1 MAKAKRVEN
10 VGMVSALP
18 NMVTF
23 PGGFHWLVNEQAVN
37 AIGSLADAFGMSAKG
52 LFYLIQ
58 YGANKSGQ
66 DCVAG
71 LAKEL
76 DEAVNEDGTPKYD
89 ATEKAVIFNDEYSAR
104 FNAIVAGDI
113 GHRTQGP
120 RIKGV
125 DKVIREVVWE
135 IILNAATL
143 KGVAGKLP
151 KKATEQLAM
160 VEKYLADGDRAAS
173 ARAEAERRMGV
184 AATTGTDEMD
194 ELLAGL

>member
-10 VGMVSALP
+10 VGMVSGLP

-23 PGGFHWLVNEQAVN
+23 PGGFHWALTDTAHSRIDQ
-37 AIGSLADAFGMSAKG
+37 LAAEMGVAAKG
-52 LFYLIQ
+52 LVYLIQ

-76 DEAVNEDGTPKYD
+76 DEAKNEDGSPKYD
-89 ATEKAVIFNDEYSAR
+89 ATEKAVMFNDEYSAR

-120 RIKGV
+120 RVKGV

-135 IILNAATL
+135 IIVNAATN

-151 KKATEQLAM
+151 KKATEQLSM
-160 VEKYLADGDRAAS
+160 VEKYLSDGDRAAS
-173 ARAEAERRMGV
+173 ARIEAERRMGV
-184 AATTGTDEMD
+184 AASPESGEMD

>member
-10 VGMVSALP
+10 VGMVSGLP

-23 PGGFHWLVNEQAVN
+23 PGGFHWALTTSAHDDI
-37 AIGSLADAFGMSAKG
+37 AALASNMGLSPKG
-52 LFYLIQ
+52 LVYLIQ

-76 DEAVNEDGTPKYD
+76 DEAKNEDGSPKYD
-89 ATEKAVIFNDEYSAR
+89 ATEKAVMFNDEYSAR

-120 RIKGV
+120 RVKGV
-125 DKVIREVVWE
+125 EKVIREVVWE
-135 IILNAATL
+135 TIVARATVLN
-143 KGVAGKLP
+143 VAGKLP
-151 KKATEQLAM
+151 KKAVEQATM
-160 VEKYLADGDRAAS
+160 IEKYLADGERAAS
-173 ARAEAERRMGV
+173 AKAEAERRMG
-184 AATTGTDEMD
+184 ATQAPADDLD
-194 ELLAGL
+194 ELLSSVV